1 MKKLLVFS
9 DSHGNVANMA
19 DTVRLEQPDGILHLG
34 DLVRDAQRLG
44 EQFPQIPLLFVP
56 GNCDGRRSDLPQER
70 VFTQEGCRIM
80 MAHGHQYHVKM
91 GRSAA
96 ESAARQAGANILLF
110 GHTHEP
116 VWEFVRGL
124 WIVNPGSAGSLA
136 AATYAVICLEED
148 GAVCYISRI

>member
-116 VWEFVRGL
+116 VCEFERGL
-124 WIVNPGSAGSLA
+124 WIVNPGSVGSLA

>member
-70 VFTQEGCRIM
+70 VFTQEGCRTM
-80 MAHGHQYHVKM
+80 MAHGHQDHVKM

-116 VWEFVRGL
+116 VCEFERGL

>member
-19 DTVRLEQPDGILHLG
+19 DTVGLEQPDGILHLG

-116 VWEFVRGL
+116 VCEFERGL

>member
-56 GNCDGRRSDLPQER
+56 GNCDGLRSDLPQER

-116 VWEFVRGL
+116 VCEFERGL

>member
-116 VWEFVRGL
+116 VCEFERGL

>member
-1 MKKLLVFS
+1 
-9 DSHGNVANMA
+9 
-19 DTVRLEQPDGILHLG
+19 
-34 DLVRDAQRLG
+34 
-44 EQFPQIPLLFVP
+44 
-56 GNCDGRRSDLPQER
+56 
-70 VFTQEGCRIM
+70 M

-116 VWEFVRGL
+116 VCEFERGL

>member
-19 DTVRLEQPDGILHLG
+19 YTVRLEQPDGILHLG

-116 VWEFVRGL
+116 VCEFERGL

-136 AATYAVICLEED
+136 AATYAVICLEKD

>member
-56 GNCDGRRSDLPQER
+56 GNCDGLRSDLPQER

-116 VWEFVRGL
+116 VCEFERGL

-136 AATYAVICLEED
+136 AATYAVICLKED